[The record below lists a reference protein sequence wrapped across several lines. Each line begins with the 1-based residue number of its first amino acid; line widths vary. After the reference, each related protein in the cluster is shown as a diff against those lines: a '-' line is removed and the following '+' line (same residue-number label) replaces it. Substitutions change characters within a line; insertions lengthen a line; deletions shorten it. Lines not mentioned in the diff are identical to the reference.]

1 MPSKLTRRASST
13 YVGLVQSAAH
23 SLALHYFCSRIYRN
37 QTWIL
42 QLGSVRLQ
50 NVCHSSPTVDSFTMP
65 VIVGTPQLG
74 WYWTF
79 PSLGESVQ
87 PCVICYTGYLCIYGG
102 ASRSKSVACPQLCQQ
117 ASTDIFTGDLQF
129 SQRRCTSTTTLLYWP
144 RRPGRAAR
152 QHWQIQLVRF
162 SVSGPNQWNKLPPHI
177 WKVSDKPEQ
186 FARALK
192 TFYFQ
197 TALTSTSEDNIKRR
211 AIAKTSTSKYW

>member
-50 NVCHSSPTVDSFTMP
+50 NVCHSSPTVDSFTIP

-102 ASRSKSVACPQLCQQ
+102 ASRSKSVCLSATVSTGQHRYIYRRSAIQSTQMYIDHDFALLTTATWSCCAPTLTDSVGAVFCVWAEPVEQ
-117 ASTDIFTGDLQF
+117 AT
-129 SQRRCTSTTTLLYWP
+129 TSHLES
-144 RRPGRAAR
+144 
-152 QHWQIQLVRF
+152 VR
-162 SVSGPNQWNKLPPHI
+162 
-177 WKVSDKPEQ
+177 
-186 FARALK
+186 
-192 TFYFQ
+192 
-197 TALTSTSEDNIKRR
+197 
-211 AIAKTSTSKYW
+211 